1 MIVNGARRQE
11 NRWDP
16 TQNEQVVPETKE
28 TQKKLF
34 DDAMFKLEHQ
44 ADDVAT
50 ANDAKPRLAKL
61 YNRNELSWN
70 DDFAA
75 NQMLRKEF
83 RVSVNSLTAKLYG
96 LFILKIV

>member
-1 MIVNGARRQE
+1 MDYVIVTGARRQE

-34 DDAMFKLEHQ
+34 DDAMYKLEHGEE
-44 ADDVAT
+44 DKAT
-50 ANDAKPRLAKL
+50 ASDAKPRLAKL
-61 YNRNELSWN
+61 YNRNEMTWN

-75 NQMLRKEF
+75 NQKLRNIF
-83 RVSVNSLTAKLYG
+83 RVIIY
-96 LFILKIV
+96 